1 MAWVAA
7 VGCRVKASRKKK
19 RAPDPLIRVR
29 RAILEPE
36 PLVVA
41 APVRSEVRRK
51 IYRLRPGGIGHPQV
65 EGVFIEDEVIKSS
78 RRSTLVCMIAEP
90 NGNRNIGLAIVLENI
105 LLEGAADVSALIT
118 LEENTLRRNILQDVS
133 TVGVAEM
140 TPVVERLGQEISVDP
155 DPAISAGN

>member
-1 MAWVAA
+1 
-7 VGCRVKASRKKK
+7 
-19 RAPDPLIRVR
+19 
-29 RAILEPE
+29 
-36 PLVVA
+36 
-41 APVRSEVRRK
+41 
-51 IYRLRPGGIGHPQV
+51 
-65 EGVFIEDEVIKSS
+65 
-78 RRSTLVCMIAEP
+78 MIAEP